1 MGLLAPLN
9 SVRLEEKPVRV
20 VYSYRRDKFDSL
32 EIIIEKNGYIIHQ
45 HNYRLIVDIDSTVDI
60 THATPTDKIVV
71 VLRGY
76 KADLYCFPFIDPLVY
91 PNMRISYGLDFGCEK
106 LKK

>member
-1 MGLLAPLN
+1 MLFPAWSFP
-9 SVRLEEKPVRV
+9 LEEKPVRI
-20 VYSYRRDKFDSL
+20 VYSYRREKFDSL

-45 HNYRLIVDIDSTVDI
+45 RNYQLIPEIDSTNNI
-60 THATPTDKIVV
+60 TYATPDDKIVV

-76 KADLYCFPFIDPLVY
+76 QQNLYCYPFIDPLVY